1 MRPTSLL
8 LIVLGVFIIGR
19 TIARDSNGETLA
31 GRLAGGQPGPGV
43 GTVTAEGTITSQV
56 PATATQRAAPII
68 TAKGGGALNAR
79 QLTFANT
86 LSKLTGLN
94 SAVVK
99 GWVLGE
105 EPPSAANA
113 PNGANNWLNIGDT
126 GSANYAGSNPA
137 WNNPVTAA
145 QLTAA
150 WLKGAPIPGYGAAS
164 SGIRSILST
173 SKQSLSA
180 QVAAIQGSGWAAG
193 GYPSLPSLVSE
204 FR

>member
-8 LIVLGVFIIGR
+8 LVVLGVFLIGR
-19 TIARDSNGETLA
+19 TISRDSNGETLA

-43 GTVTAEGTITSQV
+43 GTVTAQGTITSNV
-56 PATATQRAAPII
+56 PATATLPRAPII
-68 TAKGGGALNAR
+68 TSKGGGTLNAR

-86 LSKLTGLN
+86 LAKLTGLN
-94 SAVVK
+94 TSVTR

-105 EPPSAANA
+105 EPPSAAQA

-126 GSANYAGSNPA
+126 GSGNYTGNNPA
-137 WNNPVTAA
+137 WRNPVTAA
-145 QLTAA
+145 EATAA
-150 WLKGAPIPGYGAAS
+150 WLKGRPLPGYGAPS
-164 SGIRSILST
+164 SGIRAILGT
-173 SKQSLSA
+173 SKESIAQ

-193 GYPSLPSLVSE
+193 GYPSLPTLVSE